1 MLRDVAYFMQA
12 TEKGLAGNLISY
24 GDLKTVL
31 IKYLKNMDVNPA
43 RTPIQYLKFLNIGLG
58 SKC

>member
-1 MLRDVAYFMQA
+1 MTTA
-12 TEKGLAGNLISY
+12 TKNKLYSSRI
-24 GDLKTVL
+24 DLPEPIRGRVIELLNT
-31 IKYLKNMDVNPA
+31 